1 MGAVK
6 LNYVIIADNAF
17 FSQENNTLNIIGIF
31 DKIAVEN
38 FPALHSKLS
47 IVTSCTGPVGTY
59 QQKLILKSSDGTGPA
74 MELKGEIKILNEG
87 QKAQLIAN
95 ITAIPLLSKGEYRVN
110 VEIDGELQEQYAY
123 FTVDKK

>member
-1 MGAVK
+1 MADVK

-31 DKIAVEN
+31 DRIAVKD

-47 IVTSCTGPVGTY
+47 IVTSCSGPKATY
-59 QQKLILKSSDGTGPA
+59 EQKLILKRSDGTGPA
-74 MELKGEIKILNEG
+74 MELKGEVKILEEG

-95 ITAIPLLSKGEYRVN
+95 IISIPLISKGEYRVN
-110 VEIDGELQEQYAY
+110 VEINGKPQDQYAY
-123 FTVDKK
+123 FTVDKE